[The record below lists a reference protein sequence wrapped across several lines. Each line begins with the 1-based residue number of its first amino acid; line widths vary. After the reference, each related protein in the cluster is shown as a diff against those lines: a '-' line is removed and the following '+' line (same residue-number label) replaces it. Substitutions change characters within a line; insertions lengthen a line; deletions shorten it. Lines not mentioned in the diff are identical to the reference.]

1 MSRLEQVTR
10 FLDRRLAVAQFS
22 DSSNNGLQVANS
34 GRVRRVCCGVDA
46 SLECFEA
53 AVSRQADLLIVH
65 HGLSWGDSLKRL
77 TGLNYRL
84 VSFLME
90 HDLALW
96 ACHLP
101 LDAHPTLG
109 NNACIARVLGLTRC
123 QPFGDYHGQTIGIR
137 GVLPGPLPYARF
149 RARVA
154 ARIASD
160 LREMPFGGPLVRAVG
175 VISGGGAAE
184 VAQAAE
190 AGLDAYV
197 SGEATLQGYNLARQH
212 GIHALFAGHYATERF
227 GVTAVGELVQRQFG
241 IPAEFVNLNVP
252 Y

>member
-1 MSRLEQVTR
+1 MTQLDHLTG
-10 FLDRRLAVAQFS
+10 FLDRRLAVARFS

-53 AVSRQADLLIVH
+53 AVARKADLLIVH

-77 TGLNYRL
+77 TGLNYRQ
-84 VSFLME
+84 VSLLMR

-109 NNACIARVLGLTRC
+109 NNACLARVLGLTRC

-137 GVLPGPLPYARF
+137 GVLPRPLPYARF

-154 ARIASD
+154 ARISSD
-160 LREMPFGGPLVRAVG
+160 LREMAFGGPLVREVG

-184 VAQAAE
+184 VAQAAA
-190 AGLDAYV
+190 AGLDAYI

-212 GIHALFAGHYATERF
+212 GIHALFAGHYVTERY
-227 GVTAVGELVQRQFG
+227 GVTAVGELIQRRFG
-241 IPAEFVNLNVP
+241 IPTEFIDLKVP